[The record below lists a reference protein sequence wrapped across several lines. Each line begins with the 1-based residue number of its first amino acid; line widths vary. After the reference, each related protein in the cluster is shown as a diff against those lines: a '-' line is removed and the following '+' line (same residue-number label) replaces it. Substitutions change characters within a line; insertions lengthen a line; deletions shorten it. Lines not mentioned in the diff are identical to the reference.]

1 MADKFSENIKSRLNG
16 DLLEPNHFTRRMFRC
31 WLDGSYLGEQ
41 HYKANVKFLTD
52 LKEQAFKFGHGKHL
66 DKKVRSFVI
75 GQFVQYIAHEVG
87 ECSTSY
93 AHRVINE
100 TIDADTL
107 EKLNT
112 ELIDDAWDL
121 VADFGYSNERMKD
134 SYALQ

>member
-1 MADKFSENIKSRLNG
+1 MAFKFSEDIKSHLNG
-16 DLLEPNHFTRRMFRC
+16 DLLEPNHITRRMFRC

-41 HYKANVKFLTD
+41 HYKANVELLMDIKRD
-52 LKEQAFKFGHGKHL
+52 GFKFGRGKHL

-75 GQFVQYIAHEVG
+75 CQFTQYIAHEAG
-87 ECSTSY
+87 NCSSGY
-93 AHRVINE
+93 AQKVIKE

-121 VADFGYSNERMKD
+121 VADYSHV
-134 SYALQ
+134 